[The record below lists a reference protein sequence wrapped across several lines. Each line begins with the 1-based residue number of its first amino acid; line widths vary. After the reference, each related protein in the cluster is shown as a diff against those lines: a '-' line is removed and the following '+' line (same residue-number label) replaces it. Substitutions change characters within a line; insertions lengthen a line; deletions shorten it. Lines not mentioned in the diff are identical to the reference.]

1 MGESRQQYKEDRE
14 NPALQEKCGQVL
26 REVNRVVDTYN
37 RALQSKE
44 ILRKSLIAK
53 IDALIVLMNENYTK
67 LKTVNR
73 NIEIYAQNTQKI
85 ARTFENLGQRE
96 ILIKEQ
102 YELLLKGPN
111 VSEANVLSGV
121 LKGSEHAGG
130 LTGTATREGLIK
142 RRKEYLD
149 GLDNVFKK
157 LEEELSTIEGI
168 RKEMERAR
176 VEISIK
182 NEEAMEARE
191 GLENNGRR
199 LLGEVK
205 LLESD
210 LDKSLIEERLLIK
223 EFGRVVTDVEKCV
236 EIRQEIDHLLFSIL
250 ATGEAVGKKNMAENG
265 SEV

>member
-1 MGESRQQYKEDRE
+1 MGETREKYREDHE

-37 RALQSKE
+37 RALKSKE
-44 ILRKSLIAK
+44 GLRISLIGK
-53 IDALIVLMNENYTK
+53 IDALIVSMNENHAK

-96 ILIKEQ
+96 VLIKEQ
-102 YELLLKGPN
+102 FELLLKGPN
-111 VSEANVLSGV
+111 VNESSVLTGIKS
-121 LKGSEHAGG
+121 SEHAGG
-130 LTGTATREGLIK
+130 MMSTATREGLIK

-149 GLDNVFKK
+149 GLDNVFRK
-157 LEEELSTIEGI
+157 LEEELASIEGI

-182 NEEAMEARE
+182 NEEAMESRE
-191 GLENNGRR
+191 LLESNGRK

-205 LLESD
+205 KLQSE
-210 LDKSLIEERLLIK
+210 LDKSVTEERLLIK
-223 EFGRVVTDVEKCV
+223 EFGRVVHDVEKCI
-236 EIRQEIDHLLFSIL
+236 EIKQDIDHLLFSIL
-250 ATGEAVGKKNMAENG
+250 AASETEENNP
-265 SEV
+265 SL